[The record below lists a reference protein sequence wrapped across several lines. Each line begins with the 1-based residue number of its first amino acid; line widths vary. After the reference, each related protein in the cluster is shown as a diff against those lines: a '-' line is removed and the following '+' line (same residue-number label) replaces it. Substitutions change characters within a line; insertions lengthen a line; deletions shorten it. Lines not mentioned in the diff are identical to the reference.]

1 MNPKDIVGAKKAP
14 LTLVPPSAIIAIAE
28 AMGNGAEKYG
38 PYNWRDQPVQ
48 VRTYVEAALRHLYA
62 YLDGQW
68 AAEDTGISH
77 LAHAM
82 AGLAILYDA
91 TTLGSIVDNRSTG
104 AAADELRRQDRS
116 VNPGNLQVGRPEPGV
131 ALNAR
136 PTVTYRG
143 WDLASGEDYCVEATL
158 RGDLPPTYRI
168 IGSWQG
174 DD

>member
-1 MNPKDIVGAKKAP
+1 MPGLNPKDLVGAKKAP

-28 AMGNGAEKYG
+28 AMGNGAAKYG
-38 PYNWRDQPVQ
+38 PFNWRDQPIQ

-91 TTLGSIVDNRSTG
+91 TSLGSIDDNRSSGT
-104 AAADELRRQDRS
+104 AHHELRRQDKS
-116 VNPGNLQVGRPEPGV
+116 VNPGNLQWVSGAGPDANVVPVESRGEWPAE
-131 ALNAR
+131 AR
-136 PTVTYRG
+136 MDGYLMCCGGTDHSLDCPKYR
-143 WDLASGEDYCVEATL
+143 
-158 RGDLPPTYRI
+158 
-168 IGSWQG
+168 
-174 DD
+174 